1 MVHRHVIARYRTE
14 EIMNTLFSF
23 GFEFDKTYNMGGLG
37 LPANIEWA
45 YGATR
50 LVVWDWDYPDFVVKI
65 PLYTDCFKY
74 CEKEA
79 EIYRTAVADGVDRYF
94 AWCDFIDYYNDWP
107 VYAMEFVNCDSDTI
121 EDESYSSA
129 YKSWCE
135 ENGYDSEDEKVSDEF
150 NDLYYSDEMCYDSI
164 LDWFYD
170 QVSDVIEI
178 ALRKF
183 IGRNKVNDIH
193 AQNVGYLNGHVCLC
207 DYAGFGW

>member
-1 MVHRHVIARYRTE
+1 MEHKYINAMYRTE
-14 EIMNTLFSF
+14 QIMDTLIAH
-23 GFEFDKTYNMGGLG
+23 GFESDKTYNMSGLG
-37 LPANIEWA
+37 LPANIDWA

-65 PLYTDCFKY
+65 PLDVDCFKY
-74 CEKEA
+74 CEREA
-79 EIYRTAVADGVDRYF
+79 EIYRTAVVSGVDRYF

-135 ENGYDSEDEKVSDEF
+135 ENGYDSEDEEVSDEF
-150 NDLYYSDEMCYDSI
+150 NDLYYSSDLCSDSI

-170 QVSDVIEI
+170 QVSDVIKD
-178 ALRKF
+178 ALYKF
-183 IGRNKVNDIH
+183 IGKNRVNDIH
-193 AQNVGYLNGHVCLC
+193 AGNIGLQNGHVILV